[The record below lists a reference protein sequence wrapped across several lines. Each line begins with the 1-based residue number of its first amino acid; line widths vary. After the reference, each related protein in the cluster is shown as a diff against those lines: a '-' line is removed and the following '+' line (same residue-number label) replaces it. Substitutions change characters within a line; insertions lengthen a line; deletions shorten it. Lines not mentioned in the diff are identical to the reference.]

1 MISAH
6 TVITACFGAHGAPY
20 KILILFIEGAL
31 IMPVEIRELVIRAEV
46 GGQEQRR
53 KGSSSGTRPAPED
66 KEALIAE
73 CIERIMQILQ
83 EREER

>member
-1 MISAH
+1 
-6 TVITACFGAHGAPY
+6 
-20 KILILFIEGAL
+20 
-31 IMPVEIRELVIRAEV
+31 MPVEIRELVIRAEV
-46 GGQEQRR
+46 GAQESRR
-53 KGSSSGTRPAPED
+53 EGSSSGTRPAPKD

>member
-1 MISAH
+1 
-6 TVITACFGAHGAPY
+6 
-20 KILILFIEGAL
+20 
-31 IMPVEIRELVIRAEV
+31 MPVEIRELVIRAEI

-53 KGSSSGTRPAPED
+53 EGRSSGTRPAPED

>member
-1 MISAH
+1 
-6 TVITACFGAHGAPY
+6 
-20 KILILFIEGAL
+20 
-31 IMPVEIRELVIRAEV
+31 MPVEIRELVIRAEV
-46 GGQEQRR
+46 GGEAPRR
-53 KGSSSGTRPAPED
+53 EGSSSSTRPAPED